1 MNLNRRHLFSAG
13 LGAMAVASLAACQQQ
28 KPGEGGGR
36 GSDPQ
41 GSTQTLPST
50 AWERAD
56 YSAVKDGGTLT
67 LSVAQVPDN
76 WNSDQTQGNL
86 ADLSDIREPQGY
98 GQFSK
103 ASEAGEISFNPDYIV
118 EATLTS
124 TEPQVV
130 TVKMNPK
137 AVWEDGTPITIKDLQ
152 AYATALSG
160 KDKAYQLVSTKGWED
175 IKEVKQTADEF
186 TGEIHFA
193 NKVVDWQP
201 LCYPSLPASISSD
214 PEVFNNGYTA
224 KGTPSCGPFK
234 LKSFDKTAIIL
245 ERNPNWWGQKPKL
258 ESIIFRVLTQQQQPS
273 SFGNGE
279 IDVVDIANGDV
290 YNTAKKRSDVVIQ
303 KSNGVTWTH
312 LTINTERITD
322 LEVRKAIAYGVN
334 REVIGA
340 AVISPLETPV
350 VLLNDVIYLPGQKGY
365 IDPWNGEVKYDKAKA
380 EEILQAAGYAK
391 GSDGVYAKDG
401 KPLAFSVT
409 VPADAKSNIDRAT
422 QVQKDL
428 NAIGFKIDLQTV
440 PSDNYFKE
448 YVQPH
453 NFDLVTFSWV
463 GTAYPHSG
471 INLFS
476 PKESKQNFTG
486 WGDEKVDKLGVE
498 AYQEF
503 DKEKRIKVTNDFS
516 KALLN
521 AFPIIPFYVTPK
533 VMGLKKGLV
542 NFGARQFES
551 VDWTT
556 VGFKA

>member
-1 MNLNRRHLFSAG
+1 MVNLNRRHLFSAG

-28 KPGEGGGR
+28 KPGEGGSGQ
-36 GSDPQ
+36 Q
-41 GSTQTLPST
+41 GSASPLVST
-50 AWERAD
+50 AWERAE
-56 YSAVKDGGTLT
+56 YSAVKDGGQLT
-67 LSVAQVPDN
+67 LSVVQVPDN

-86 ADLSDIREPQGY
+86 ADLTDIRNPQGY
-98 GQFSK
+98 SQFTRANES
-103 ASEAGEISFNPDYIV
+103 GEISFNPDYV
-118 EATLTS
+118 EAKLAS
-124 TEPQVV
+124 EDPQVV
-130 TVKMNPK
+130 EIKMNPK
-137 AVWEDGTPITIKDLQ
+137 AVWEDGSPITIKDLQ
-152 AYATALSG
+152 AYAMALSG
-160 KDKAYQLVSTKGWED
+160 KNEAYELVSSKGWED

-186 TGEIHFA
+186 TGEIHFDK
-193 NKVVDWQP
+193 KVVDWQP

-214 PEVFNNGYTA
+214 PEVFNKGYTSKA
-224 KGTPSCGPFK
+224 TPSCGPFK

-245 ERNPNWWGQKPKL
+245 ERNPKWWGQAPKL
-258 ESIIFRVLTQQQQPS
+258 EMIIFKVLTQQQQPS

-312 LTINTERITD
+312 LTINTERISD
-322 LEVRKAIAYGVN
+322 LEVRKAIAYAVN

-350 VLLNDVIYLPGQKGY
+350 VLLNDVIYLPGQTGY
-365 IDPWNGEVKYDKAKA
+365 IDAWGGEVKYDKAKA
-380 EEILQAAGYAK
+380 EEILTAAGYAK

-428 NAIGFKIDLQTV
+428 NAVGFKIEIQTV

-448 YVQPH
+448 YVRPH

-476 PKESKQNFTG
+476 PKDSKQNYTG
-486 WGDEKVDKLGVE
+486 WGDEKVDKLGVD

-503 DKEKRIKVTNDFS
+503 DKEKRIKVTNEFS
-516 KALLN
+516 KALLG
-521 AFPIIPFYVTPK
+521 AFPIIPFYVAPK

-542 NFGARQFES
+542 NFGASQFES
-551 VDWTT
+551 VDWTM